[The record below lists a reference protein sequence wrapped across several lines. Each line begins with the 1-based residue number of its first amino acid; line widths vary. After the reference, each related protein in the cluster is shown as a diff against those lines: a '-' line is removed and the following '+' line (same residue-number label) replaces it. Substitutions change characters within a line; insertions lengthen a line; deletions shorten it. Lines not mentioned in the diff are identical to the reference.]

1 MIFDES
7 HWLPCGSSGFFYTLD
22 LPGTAIRCFGSSPS
36 PTCVK
41 FRLPCGFRLWNRT
54 ATTVME
60 NPLLIPLIVTG
71 VTAMI
76 IGACYLLMLVLRE
89 NRDDRDQDDE

>member
-1 MIFDES
+1 
-7 HWLPCGSSGFFYTLD
+7 
-22 LPGTAIRCFGSSPS
+22 
-36 PTCVK
+36 
-41 FRLPCGFRLWNRT
+41 
-54 ATTVME
+54 ME